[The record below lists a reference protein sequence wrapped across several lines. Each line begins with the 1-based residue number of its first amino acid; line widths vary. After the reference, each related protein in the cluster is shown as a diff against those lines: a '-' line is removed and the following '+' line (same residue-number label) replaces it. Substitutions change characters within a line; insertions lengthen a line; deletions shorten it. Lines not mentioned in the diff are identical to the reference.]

1 VRETPTVVFGLAGL
15 SVSCGELSLDGLL
28 SRKICGAVEVMEKTF
43 TIQNKLGLHARAS
56 SCFVQEANRF
66 DAEIFV
72 VKGDQEV
79 NGKSILGVLML
90 AAPKGA
96 EITLKVEGDDAL
108 AAMEALGALINNLF
122 GED

>member
-1 VRETPTVVFGLAGL
+1 
-15 SVSCGELSLDGLL
+15 
-28 SRKICGAVEVMEKTF
+28 MEKTF
-43 TIQNKLGLHARAS
+43 TIQNKLGLHARAAS
-56 SCFVQEANRF
+56 FFVQEANRF
-66 DAEIFV
+66 EAEIFV

-96 EITLKVEGDDAL
+96 EITLKTEGDDAF

>member
-1 VRETPTVVFGLAGL
+1 
-15 SVSCGELSLDGLL
+15 
-28 SRKICGAVEVMEKTF
+28 MEKTF

-56 SCFVQEANRF
+56 SFFVQEANRF
-66 DAEIFV
+66 EAEIFV
-72 VKGDQEV
+72 KKDGEEV

-96 EITLKVEGDDAL
+96 EITLRAEGADA
-108 AAMEALGALINNLF
+108 ADAIDALGALINNLF